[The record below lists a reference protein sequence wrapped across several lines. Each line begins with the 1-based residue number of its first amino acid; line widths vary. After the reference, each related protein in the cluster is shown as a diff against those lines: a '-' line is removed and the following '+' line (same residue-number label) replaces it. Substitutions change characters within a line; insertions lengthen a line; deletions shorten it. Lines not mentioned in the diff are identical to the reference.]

1 MTGFL
6 NQLIAVSSLKKK
18 FTSFVCRLKLYISN
32 TTTII
37 NSSKLNFEQVNATN
51 YFTLVDMIS
60 VVSHDSFH
68 LISDKF
74 LEVKTWINLSSLI

>member
-1 MTGFL
+1 MTVFL
-6 NQLIAVSSLKKK
+6 SQLIAVSSLKKK

-37 NSSKLNFEQVNATN
+37 NFFSVKSSKLDFEQINATN

-68 LISDKF
+68 LAISF
-74 LEVKTWINLSSLI
+74 